1 MSKGMFGGFG
11 DGFRDPFKDDPFF
24 GGGMGDMFGG
34 IEKMRK
40 GRKSNMMDMESMPK
54 GGQGSQFYCQSF
66 S

>member
-1 MSKGMFGGFG
+1 MNMMSKGMFGGFG

-40 GRKSNMMDMESMPK
+40 GMK
-54 GGQGSQFYCQSF
+54 
-66 S
+66 